1 MYSFGIKKGKFPC
14 GWWCK
19 PEKDLPTYL
28 VSIKPGFVEN
38 LDVFRSV
45 LLDTDPPI
53 VGIIEDDYFMLDVRT
68 LLKDDLPVIPN
79 VLREAYKIICGD

>member
-1 MYSFGIKKGKFPC
+1 MGGGAS
-14 GWWCK
+14 